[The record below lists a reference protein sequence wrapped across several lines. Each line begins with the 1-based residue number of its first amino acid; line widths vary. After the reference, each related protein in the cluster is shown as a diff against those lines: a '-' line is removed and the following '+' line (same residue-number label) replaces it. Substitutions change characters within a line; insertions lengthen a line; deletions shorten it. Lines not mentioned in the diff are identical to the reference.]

1 ARSAL
6 TECGLDLLPDAGD
19 HLLGLVAPRLGR
31 PFSLTRLPPAPHRV
45 LHKPRPELLQI
56 RGRKS
61 LAAQRVSPLAGEVL
75 DEAVSLGRET
85 ARLPDEIGQSRRHR
99 YSFTSSRTASS
110 RFASNR
116 PVDAHWYTGV
126 GRSLPLEPLRCM
138 CVRIFEFMS
147 TRVHLPFGSAKSVKD
162 TRASP
167 STRSL
172 PTRPQ
177 SAYTPIGA
185 MKSSEAMTPESR
197 AIARIGTFSRASART
212 MADQVAS

>member
-1 ARSAL
+1 MTGRSENGPARRARSTTRSARSSIVAGAVRSPMTRTRSWSSASRTSAVRRARVMPWTSACPASRRRSWSTDGRPRSAVARSAL

-85 ARLPDEIGQSRRHR
+85 ARLLDEIGQSRRHR

-126 GRSLPLEPLRCM
+126 G
-138 CVRIFEFMS
+138 
-147 TRVHLPFGSAKSVKD
+147 
-162 TRASP
+162 
-167 STRSL
+167 
-172 PTRPQ
+172 
-177 SAYTPIGA
+177 
-185 MKSSEAMTPESR
+185 
-197 AIARIGTFSRASART
+197 
-212 MADQVAS
+212 